1 MNWNFNAN
9 EYQEND
15 YGTLKPGDY
24 RVRIKEAEEKISRAG
39 NPMLKITLEV
49 SGSSSLLWYYIV
61 FDSSN
66 TSMTNQKLGTF
77 WNAFGI
83 QQGNLDEKTY
93 AGKVGGVRVK
103 IENDSQY
110 GERAV
115 IHYLLK
121 PSQTENLPA
130 WTEPPKNVSNQSAP
144 QQTTNNNP
152 MPNNYYG
159 TPSEPP
165 FNPNDLL

>member
-1 MNWNFNAN
+1 MMNWNFNAN
-9 EYQEND
+9 EYKEND

-24 RVRIKEAEEKISRAG
+24 RVRIKEAENTQSKAG
-39 NPMLKITLEV
+39 NPMLKLTLEV

-66 TSMTNQKLGTF
+66 PSITNQKLGSF

-93 AGKVGGVRVK
+93 PGKVGGARVRTK
-103 IENDSQY
+103 HDDNY
-110 GERAV
+110 GDKSEV
-115 IHYLLK
+115 HYFLK
-121 PSQTENLPA
+121 PNQTEKLPA
-130 WTEPPKNVSNQSAP
+130 WVEPPKNVSEQSAP
-144 QQTTNNNP
+144 SQPNSNP

-159 TPSEPP
+159 TPTEPP